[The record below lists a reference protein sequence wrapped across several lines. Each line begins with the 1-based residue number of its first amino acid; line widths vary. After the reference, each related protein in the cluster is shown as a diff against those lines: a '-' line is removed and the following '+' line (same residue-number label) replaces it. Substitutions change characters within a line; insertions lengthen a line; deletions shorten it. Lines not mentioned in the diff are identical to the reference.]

1 MVFEGVAWRWTRK
14 ECQRHSRS
22 FMSLNPYL
30 RVQRRYKRK
39 LIIQGICR
47 KVFVSSQL
55 RSRQRILGMR
65 SPDTSHAARSA
76 RLRRALDLQG
86 GVPRANE
93 WASGETTNDGT
104 GVIANGTTAKKFT
117 RNERLRMRCVGR
129 KAERKWSQQ
138 WRRKAGGTQ
147 CSSKSLRSPCVE
159 VLPLPIVWLASPPGR
174 PSTTGPGVPRCQYSE
189 STGTSQACAFSAGV
203 PVQSLARQLSMSRW
217 L

>member
-1 MVFEGVAWRWTRK
+1 
-14 ECQRHSRS
+14 
-22 FMSLNPYL
+22 MSLNPYL

-104 GVIANGTTAKKFT
+104 GVIANGTIAKKFT
-117 RNERLRMRCVGR
+117 RNERLRMRCVSR

-147 CSSKSLRSPCVE
+147 CSSKSLRSRVWRFFPFRSSGLLRPPVDRLQQDQGCLGASTPSRRGPVKPAHF
-159 VLPLPIVWLASPPGR
+159 LPE
-174 PSTTGPGVPRCQYSE
+174 CQSSHWPDSFQCRDGFKGE
-189 STGTSQACAFSAGV
+189 
-203 PVQSLARQLSMSRW
+203 ARIQ
-217 L
+217 